1 MAVREQERIEA
12 ESLAEV
18 AAGGSELQE
27 GLNLWR
33 HSLARGTARII
44 AGTELEEQLRQFS
57 LAATGQLPAAAVQ
70 QAVEEG
76 RISVAMEQHLAG
88 GQTWQEQIGKR
99 GPGG

>member
-1 MAVREQERIEA
+1 MASPKPTRA
-12 ESLAEV
+12 LYP
-18 AAGGSELQE
+18 
-27 GLNLWR
+27 
-33 HSLARGTARII
+33 T

-76 RISVAMEQHLAG
+76 RISVAMEQRLAG

>member
-12 ESLAEV
+12 ECLAEV

-44 AGTELEEQLRQFS
+44 AGTELEEQLRRLS
-57 LAATGQLPAAAVQ
+57 LAATGQLPAAAIQ
-70 QAVEEG
+70 QAAEEG
-76 RISVAMEQHLAG
+76 RTSVVLERRSARLAA
-88 GQTWQEQIGKR
+88 KR
-99 GPGG
+99 GKNK